1 MRGHQ
6 DLRRAM
12 AASVLCAAV
21 ALILPFPAVCLVFA
35 IPLCLF
41 LPGYAIATAAF
52 AHRPLARM
60 QTLVF
65 SVGLSLAV
73 LALGTLLLN
82 YLPGGLQAGTW
93 ALLLVLVVFGGCRA
107 AALRRP
113 KPSRASRSTW
123 PRLQVSKSG
132 GVLLGGGILTTIAAL
147 VLAMTPVPAKNA
159 VGYTELWLS
168 TRSNAR
174 SGTVRVVVRSEEQ
187 HEVGYFLR
195 VRLDGEKPKLRLF
208 NLVPGETRMFQIHTA
223 PPSGAPL
230 PVVASLFRQD
240 EPKAVYRRLTG
251 WIPLSGKSR

>member
-1 MRGHQ
+1 MRGHR
-6 DLRRAM
+6 DLRRATT
-12 AASVLCAAV
+12 ASVLCAAV

-41 LPGYAIATAAF
+41 LPGYAIASAAF
-52 AHRPLARM
+52 AQRPLARM
-60 QTLVF
+60 QTLVL
-65 SVGLSLAV
+65 SLGLSLAV

-82 YLPGGLQAGTW
+82 YLPGGLRAGTW

-113 KPSRASRSTW
+113 KPTRASRSPW
-123 PRLQVSKSG
+123 PQLRISKSG
-132 GVLLGGGILTTIAAL
+132 SVLVGGGVLATIAAL

-168 TRSNAR
+168 TRSNAQ
-174 SGTVRVVVRSEEQ
+174 SGVVRVGVRSEEQ

-195 VRLDGEKPKLRLF
+195 VRMDGEKPKLRLF
-208 NLVPGETRMFQIHTA
+208 NLVPGETRIVRIRTA
-223 PPSGAPL
+223 PPSGAPV

-240 EPKAVYRRLTG
+240 EPKAAYRRLTG
-251 WIPLSGKSR
+251 WIPPPGKTR